1 MQHSDLKGHL
11 KQAVLESSKDPV
23 NSSSN
28 QDTVNNISI
37 HSDVTISKKTIITRK
52 SSIKI
57 TDPDYKE
64 LIDKIVP
71 IAD

>member
-1 MQHSDLKGHL
+1 MQYLDLKGRL
-11 KQAVLESSKDPV
+11 KQAVLESSKDPA
-23 NSSSN
+23 NRSSD

-37 HSDVTISKKTIITRK
+37 QSDVTISKKTIIKRK

-57 TDPDYKE
+57 TDADYKDVLE
-64 LIDKIVP
+64 KIVP